1 MYFVTASE
9 GKTELFKV
17 GYKVV
22 PVVVKDDQFEIVEGE
37 KNPLNTTLFEKYEH
51 CFNFFNDFF
60 ANREHFFDKEN
71 GFGWDEEVFE
81 GFDHFDVINVV
92 FKPDEPTEEGTPVIV
107 ASEVVA
113 SVRTSDNY
121 PFDSVET
128 IKENTEEDCDCEI
141 PMSDGEFCP
150 ECEIDKLKTRVGLLE
165 KLVLTKDPEESE
177 ELIKRLVYFVND
189 PKNRGE
195 K

>member
-17 GYKVV
+17 GYKVI
-22 PVVVKDDQFEIVEGE
+22 PVVVKDDQFETVDGE

-60 ANREHFFDKEN
+60 ANRDHFFDKEN

-81 GFDHFDVINVV
+81 GFDHFDVVNVV
-92 FKPDEPTEEGTPVIV
+92 FKPDEPTEDGTPTIV
-107 ASEVVA
+107 ASETVA
-113 SVRTSDNY
+113 SVRTADEY

-128 IKENTEEDCDCEI
+128 TKEVETEDDEEPCPDCEI
-141 PMSDGEFCP
+141 ES
-150 ECEIDKLKTRVGLLE
+150 EIDKLKERVGLLE
-165 KLVLTKDPEESE
+165 RLVLTKDPEESD
-177 ELIKRLVYFVND
+177 ELIKKLGYFVND